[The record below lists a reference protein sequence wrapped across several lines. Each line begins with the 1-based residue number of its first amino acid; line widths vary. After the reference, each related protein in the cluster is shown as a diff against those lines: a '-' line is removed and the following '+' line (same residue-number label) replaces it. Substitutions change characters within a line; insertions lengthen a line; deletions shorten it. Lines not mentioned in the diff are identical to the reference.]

1 MSSHVRL
8 PHCGAEFSSQ
18 GAEFSG
24 CWGPSS
30 PADGAEFSG
39 WWGRVLLGPSSP
51 RGRVLRGRVLRGAN
65 FSGYLN
71 FFLHSGR
78 WSECICNRPRPWSRP
93 CVSDW
98 GCGAVI
104 LLSRGEFGHEKNK
117 ICYQRGCVWT
127 WRHQAITW
135 TNIDWSSV
143 KSSDIHI
150 RAISQEMSQLS
161 VTKIH
166 LKITYLKFNSNFP
179 GANELTS
186 LL

>member
-1 MSSHVRL
+1 MSDCHTAG
-8 PHCGAEFSSQ
+8 PSSPAK
-18 GAEFSG
+18 GPSSPAAG
-24 CWGPSS
+24 GRVLRPVGPSS

-39 WWGRVLLGPSSP
+39 
-51 RGRVLRGRVLRGAN
+51 GRVLRGAD

-78 WSECICNRPRPWSRP
+78 WPECICDRPRPWSRP

-104 LLSRGEFGHEKNK
+104 SLSRGEFGREKNK

-179 GANELTS
+179 GANVLTS